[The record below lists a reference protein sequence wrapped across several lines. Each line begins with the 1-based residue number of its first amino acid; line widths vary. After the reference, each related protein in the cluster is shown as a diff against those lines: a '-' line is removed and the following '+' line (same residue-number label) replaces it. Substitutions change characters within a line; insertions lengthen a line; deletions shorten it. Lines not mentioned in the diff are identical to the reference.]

1 VALQWAVCGAASKPS
16 PAATVEGRFCV
27 CVGDTS
33 RKETMTTP
41 FKPKRRSSDSEARD
55 AGTTRQASVDL
66 GGMLAGT
73 TTTARDTKA
82 GVARGHLGSPN
93 VLFRPDALGH
103 KSAKKSRKRR
113 RAQGAASCPTAR
125 KDEHEL
131 ADDGLGG
138 DLAVGTTGE
147 SHDATTVVDVAK
159 RETNNKKNKK
169 KRKREQQGDGEGT
182 GAVTATTVV
191 RLVPTPAVP
200 APATAGANNPP
211 KKPNAMSTSATKTS
225 SSVEGATARSG
236 TRPVEPLSHPFPT
249 DPGDH
254 CETPLQAYKD
264 VEPVLVALAKA
275 LGKTKATLRILDPF
289 YCDGAARRHLHELG
303 FTSARNDNADW
314 YELLR
319 TGTVPDHDVLLTNP
333 PYSGGHLRRI
343 LVHVAKSNKPALL
356 LLPRC
361 ECCSC
366 AATLLQKALVHQPR
380 APRNSADT
388 VTLPRAHKAR
398 GWFCTNHFTRLL
410 LSNAAAVFEP
420 LYWPNMHIA
429 VATRSQ

>member
-1 VALQWAVCGAASKPS
+1 MA
-16 PAATVEGRFCV
+16 
-27 CVGDTS
+27 
-33 RKETMTTP
+33 TP
-41 FKPKRRSSDSEARD
+41 FKPKRRKTTELKSGSSDSTDSQARV
-55 AGTTRQASVDL
+55 GTQQASVDI
-66 GGMLAGT
+66 GGTLAGT
-73 TTTARDTKA
+73 STSARARDTKA
-82 GVARGHLGSPN
+82 GLARGHLGSPK

-113 RAQGAASCPTAR
+113 RTQGAASCPTTR

-131 ADDGLGG
+131 ADDGPGVVGG
-138 DLAVGTTGE
+138 DLAVVTTGE
-147 SHDATTVVDVAK
+147 SLDATTVVDVAK
-159 RETNNKKNKK
+159 RETKNKKNKK
-169 KRKREQQGDGEGT
+169 KNKRKREQQGDGEGT

-191 RLVPTPAVP
+191 PTPGVP
-200 APATAGANNPP
+200 APAPASANKHP
-211 KKPNAMSTSATKTS
+211 KKPNAMSTSSTKTS
-225 SSVEGATARSG
+225 SSVEGATATARSG
-236 TRPVEPLSHPFPT
+236 ARSVEPLSHPFPT

-275 LGKTKATLRILDPF
+275 IGKTKATLRILDPF

-314 YELLR
+314 YERLR

-343 LVHVAKSNKPALL
+343 LEHVAKSNKPALL

-361 ECCSC
+361 ECRSC
-366 AATLLQKALVHQPR
+366 AATLLQKALVHHTR

-388 VTLPRAHKAR
+388 VTLPRATGVR
-398 GWFCTNHFTRLL
+398 GLFCTNRFTRLL
-410 LSNAAAVFEP
+410 LSNAGAVFEP
-420 LYWPNMHIA
+420 LHWPNTHIA
-429 VATRSQ
+429 VAARSQCSWCIRHALACAHVCIVL